1 MSFLWMC
8 LYCRWLIPNYAV
20 LEEPLSVIAHGQGLQ
35 SYSIFIWIDDKEKA
49 FTDLKLTWQTTPTL
63 RLPNPDRPSTQA
75 VDEKGGLHDI
85 PVDTGFLNCLR
96 ALAASDKTGIQGFS
110 RIHPTHPADPK
121 RCVYDAISISCCFV
135 GNAKHHFE
143 KNVMFWTHLLFFQQ
157 KQMVNN
163 LSVYWQ

>member
-75 VDEKGGLHDI
+75 VDKRGGYMTLVLLPDHEGKQRPVAFFSRKL
-85 PVDTGFLNCLR
+85 PVDTGILNCLR

-110 RIHPTHPADPK
+110 RILPTHPADPK
-121 RCVYDAISISCCFV
+121 RCVYDAVSISCCFV
-135 GNAKHHFE
+135 GNA
-143 KNVMFWTHLLFFQQ
+143 
-157 KQMVNN
+157 
-163 LSVYWQ
+163 

>member
-75 VDEKGGLHDI
+75 VDKRGGYMTLVLLPDHEGKQRPVALFSRKL
-85 PVDTGFLNCLR
+85 PVDTGILNCLR
-96 ALAASDKTGIQGFS
+96 AVAASDKTVMVSKDLEGYSPLTLLI
-110 RIHPTHPADPK
+110 P
-121 RCVYDAISISCCFV
+121 
-135 GNAKHHFE
+135 NAVSMMLFCWKCLTSLW
-143 KNVMFWTHLLFFQQ
+143 KNVMF
-157 KQMVNN
+157 
-163 LSVYWQ
+163 